1 MANPIADT
9 EFKIK
14 FNGQKLKVR
23 VLDDGERINSR
34 CIQTSVLEYSTAGLI
49 ERDREN
55 EILMRN
61 EILSSEWIIECLK
74 KKTWFPCNCVGEKTD
89 EKGHHHRIY
98 LEVLSPFFK
107 PISDDS
113 STDVEDKG
121 EADL

>member
-61 EILSSEWIIECLK
+61 EILSSE
-74 KKTWFPCNCVGEKTD
+74 
-89 EKGHHHRIY
+89 
-98 LEVLSPFFK
+98 
-107 PISDDS
+107 
-113 STDVEDKG
+113 
-121 EADL
+121 